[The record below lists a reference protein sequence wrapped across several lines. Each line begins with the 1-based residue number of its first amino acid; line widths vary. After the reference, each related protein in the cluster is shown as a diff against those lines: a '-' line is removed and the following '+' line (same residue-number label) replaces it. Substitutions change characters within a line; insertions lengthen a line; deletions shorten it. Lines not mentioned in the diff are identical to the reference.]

1 LSVEKA
7 GPALGYAP
15 EQRPS
20 QEKVQDACRLR
31 RLKEIDQ
38 ADEVVPAQHLGRRD
52 CVKGFRP
59 RPNGNPAEG
68 LADKAGGLQSP
79 VQREAQTERREQHR
93 RRLSRAHRRSSKN
106 VVASRRDDPVRSQI
120 ARKVDHNK
128 FRRRGTNEDR
138 SVSGSARRHPLAP
151 LSTGNLTGVRHR
163 EFTSRSRLRLVQ
175 DMRMKRAPNEKECRA
190 VMLSRRRPT
199 TSASSSN
206 QAARLPQPITAR
218 DAGNRKVGIKGN
230 PKKRHRHGRT
240 NLA

>member
-1 LSVEKA
+1 M
-7 GPALGYAP
+7 
-15 EQRPS
+15 
-20 QEKVQDACRLR
+20 
-31 RLKEIDQ
+31 
-38 ADEVVPAQHLGRRD
+38 
-52 CVKGFRP
+52 KGFRP

-120 ARKVDHNK
+120 ARKVGPNK

-138 SVSGSARRHPLAP
+138 SVSDSARRHPLAP

-206 QAARLPQPITAR
+206 QADRLPQPITAR

-240 NLA
+240 NFSVTNTSGSGM